1 MKQMIRFIGHL
12 FFEDKRILV
21 GVALAMVVAEL
32 IHLSVRPWI
41 NNVIYLAIIL
51 ATLTLSVLRSY

>member
-1 MKQMIRFIGHL
+1 MAEGRMKQMIRFIGHL

-41 NNVIYLAIIL
+41 K
-51 ATLTLSVLRSY
+51 